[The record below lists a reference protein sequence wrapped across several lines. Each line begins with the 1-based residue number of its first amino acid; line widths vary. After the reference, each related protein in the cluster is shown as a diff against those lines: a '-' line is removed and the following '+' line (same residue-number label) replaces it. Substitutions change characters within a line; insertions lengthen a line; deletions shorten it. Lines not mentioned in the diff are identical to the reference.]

1 MHLAVH
7 FIFTCGLFNNT
18 VSSSDYI
25 ASNNRMNNEFK
36 RMWKEVVNDPVQGTI
51 LAVSG
56 GAEKTIKSLSQS
68 GWSLDQDSNPGP
80 LDLLNMK
87 QEF

>member
-1 MHLAVH
+1 
-7 FIFTCGLFNNT
+7 
-18 VSSSDYI
+18 
-25 ASNNRMNNEFK
+25 
-36 RMWKEVVNDPVQGTI
+36 MWKEVVNDPVQGTI

-56 GAEKTIKSLSQS
+56 GAEKTIKSLCQS